1 MLDYLRIT
9 TFICNKHIRKSC
21 YLPYFDFI
29 ACPSGVAVEISRDGR
44 SALVPVSPPV
54 DTSGLTFIRLQ
65 LPQPE
70 VVTTVLLRLYK
81 PRDSSN
87 IGLSQIRLLGCT
99 TFGDTSNFNIE
110 NVSTDDHVIQSRLV
124 RYNTEF
130 KVI

>member
-1 MLDYLRIT
+1 MHQEIYGIYFIYYLIFT
-9 TFICNKHIRKSC
+9 
-21 YLPYFDFI
+21 

-65 LPQPE
+65 LPQSE

-110 NVSTDDHVIQSRLV
+110 NVSTDDHVIQSRFV
-124 RYNTEF
+124 YSAEF
-130 KVI
+130 KICGTQKCRCLIY